1 MPLIDVTSPVTP
13 SEIIYYHGDKFAPE
27 GGLSRTEIILADK
40 KVNTGKLAESM
51 LAAAILANEAT
62 GAIQLQP
69 QEKRGFLGLGS
80 STVLGIQLVQPLT
93 WAEASL
99 EADLYS
105 IVYQG
110 YGKQPFSVYDY
121 VYHLWTQDKTN
132 PWEEVISIVRWG
144 LVRRNLLIADEKRS
158 LKIFVSYSYQI
169 SEDQRSWVSQ
179 IPIQPVQQLISN
191 ASIQPD
197 KWKML
202 TREISKAL
210 HARQE
215 KSESDFD

>member
-1 MPLIDVTSPVTP
+1 
-13 SEIIYYHGDKFAPE
+13 
-27 GGLSRTEIILADK
+27 
-40 KVNTGKLAESM
+40 
-51 LAAAILANEAT
+51 
-62 GAIQLQP
+62 
-69 QEKRGFLGLGS
+69 
-80 STVLGIQLVQPLT
+80 
-93 WAEASL
+93 L

-144 LVRRNLLIADEKRS
+144 LVRRNLLIAEEKRS
-158 LKIFVSYSYQI
+158 LKIFVSYRYQI

-202 TREISKAL
+202 TKEISKAL

-215 KSESDFD
+215 KSESDLIRQEQYTMPSHAWVTGFPGAITVCDRDGIIWR